1 MIFTFENYIVP
12 IPEFVLSE
20 DSITIN
26 NRTFS
31 NKNEVDSIRR
41 EILNSIDKGL
51 VDLKKVNAPEFVKVL
66 CSKMRDSYGIHF

>member
-12 IPEFVLSE
+12 IPEFVLTE
-20 DSITIN
+20 NSITIN
-26 NRTFS
+26 KQTFS

-51 VDLKKVNAPEFVKVL
+51 VDLKKANAPEFVKVL
-66 CSKMRDSYGIHF
+66 CSEMRDSYGIHF